1 METERVKKK
10 KSNKNLELE
19 RERERER
26 ETIPSNQNWPLK
38 SGKDKVK

>member
-1 METERVKKK
+1 METERVK
-10 KSNKNLELE
+10 NKIKNAVA

>member
-10 KSNKNLELE
+10 NQIKTWSSK
-19 RERERER
+19 ERERER

>member
-1 METERVKKK
+1 MPW
-10 KSNKNLELE
+10 